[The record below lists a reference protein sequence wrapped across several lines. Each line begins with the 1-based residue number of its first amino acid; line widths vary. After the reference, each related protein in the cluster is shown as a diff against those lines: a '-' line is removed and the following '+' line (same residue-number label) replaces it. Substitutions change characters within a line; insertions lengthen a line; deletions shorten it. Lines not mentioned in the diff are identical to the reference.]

1 VRKENAVPVTKERI
15 QELMRSQQH
24 HEGDTGSSEVQIALL
39 TERIRNLTEHL
50 QSHPKDHATRRGL
63 FKLIGQRRRLLNYL
77 ERTNIE
83 SYRKILGELELRR

>member
-1 VRKENAVPVTKERI
+1 MPVTKERVH
-15 QELMRSQQH
+15 ELIESHQH
-24 HEGDTGSSEVQIALL
+24 HPGDSGSSEVQIAIL
-39 TERIRNLTEHL
+39 TERIRSLTEHL
-50 QSHPKDHATRRGL
+50 QRHPNDHGSRRGL